1 MFIIVLN
8 QNNIVQDGGNN
19 KLVYRFPNSINLTDK
34 YVAVSS
40 VSMFYSWNNIDAIYA
55 NNTLTY
61 TWTAIASTTTYTIT
75 IPNGIYEIS
84 DLNSYFQ
91 YVMIQNLTYWTNS
104 SGQYVYPWEISV
116 NPTRYAVQINTFLVP
131 TSATA
136 TTLGY
141 TLPVG
146 QSWPSFTRNPIV
158 TIPSA
163 FNVIVGYGAGFATA
177 PNISNGYTPS
187 SIASASNNYESKNSA
202 GTLSYLSN
210 TSPQVQPNS
219 NLLLNLSGINNPYSQ
234 PSGIIYSLNPSV
246 ASGEAISEK
255 PPNFMWN
262 KFIGG
267 TYNELRLTLLGTDL
281 RPLQINDPNM
291 TILLSIRD
299 ANEGFL
305 SSK

>member
-8 QNNIVQDGGNN
+8 QNNIVNDGGNN
-19 KLVYRFPNSINLTDK
+19 KLVYKFPSSINLTDK

-40 VSMFYSWNNIDAIYA
+40 VSMFYSWNNIDAIYS

-61 TWTAIASTTTYTIT
+61 TWTAGGTTTTYTIT
-75 IPNGIYEIS
+75 IPNGIYEIT

-116 NPTRYAVQINTFLVP
+116 NATRYAIQINTFLVP

-141 TLPVG
+141 VLPAG
-146 QSWPSFTRNPIV
+146 QSWPTVTRNPVV

-163 FNVIVGYGAGFATA
+163 FNIIIGYTAGFATNA
-177 PNISNGYTPS
+177 NVSNAYTP
-187 SIASASNNYESKNSA
+187 ASATVNNNYESKNA
-202 GTLSYLSN
+202 GGTLSYLSN

-219 NLLLNLSGINNPYSQ
+219 NLLLNLSGINNPYTQ

-246 ASGEAISEK
+246 AAGEAISEK

-262 KFIGG
+262 KFING

-281 RPLQINDPNM
+281 RPIQINDPNM
-291 TILLSIRD
+291 TILLTIRD
-299 ANEGFL
+299 ANENFL
-305 SSK
+305 MGK

>member
-8 QNNIVQDGGNN
+8 QNNIVNDGGNN
-19 KLVYRFPNSINLTDK
+19 KLVYKFPSSINLTDK

-40 VSMFYSWNNIDAIYA
+40 VSMFYSWNNISSLNA

-61 TWTAIASTTTYTIT
+61 TWTAGATTTTYTIT
-75 IPNGIYEIS
+75 IPDGIYEIT
-84 DLNSYFQ
+84 DLNAYFQ

-104 SGQYVYPWEISV
+104 SGQYVYPWEMLV
-116 NPTRYAVQINTFLVP
+116 NATRYAIQINTFLIP

-146 QSWPSFTRNPIV
+146 QSWPTTTQNSVI
-158 TIPSA
+158 TIPTA
-163 FNVIVGYGAGFATA
+163 FNSIIGYTAGFATNA
-177 PNISNGYTPS
+177 NVSNAYTPS
-187 SIASASNNYESKNSA
+187 TNPSSTTNYEAKNSA

-219 NLLLNLSGINNPYSQ
+219 NVLFNLSGINNPYSQ
-234 PSGIIYSLNPSV
+234 PSGIIYSINPAV
-246 ASGEAISEK
+246 AAGEAISEK

-262 KFIGG
+262 KFING

-291 TILLSIRD
+291 TILLTIRD
-299 ANEGFL
+299 KNEGFL
-305 SSK
+305 SSN

>member
-8 QNNIVQDGGNN
+8 QNNIVNDGGNN
-19 KLVYRFPNSINLTDK
+19 KLVYKFPNSINLTDK

-40 VSMFYSWNNIDAIYA
+40 VSMFYSWDNIAAIYA

-61 TWTAIASTTTYTIT
+61 TWTAGSTTTTYTIT
-75 IPNGIYEIS
+75 IPDGIYEIS

-104 SGQYVYPWEISV
+104 SGQYVYPWEMSV
-116 NPTRYAVQINTFLVP
+116 NAVRYAIQINTYLIP
-131 TSATA
+131 TAATA
-136 TTLGY
+136 ATLGY

-146 QSWPSFTRNPIV
+146 QTWPTTTQNPVI

-163 FNVIVGYGAGFATA
+163 FNVIIGYDAGFTTNA
-177 PNISNGYTPS
+177 NVSNAYTPAT
-187 SIASASNNYESKNSA
+187 ASASTNYEAKNSA

-210 TSPQVQPNS
+210 NSPQVQPNS

-234 PSGIIYSLNPSV
+234 PSGIIYSINPSV
-246 ASGEAISEK
+246 AAGEAITEK
-255 PPNFMWN
+255 PPNFMWT
-262 KFIGG
+262 KFING

-281 RPLQINDPNM
+281 RPIQINDPNM
-291 TILLSIRD
+291 TILLAIRD
-299 ANEGFL
+299 MNEGFL
-305 SSK
+305 MSK

>member
-19 KLVYRFPNSINLTDK
+19 KLVYKFPNSINLTDK

-40 VSMFYSWNNIDAIYA
+40 VSMFYSWNNIDEIYS

-61 TWTAIASTTTYTIT
+61 TWTANATTTTYTIT
-75 IPNGIYEIS
+75 IPDGIYEIS

-104 SGQYVYPWEISV
+104 SGQYVYPWEMSV
-116 NPTRYAVQINTFLVP
+116 NPTRYAIQINTFLVP

-141 TLPVG
+141 TLPAG
-146 QSWPSFTRNPIV
+146 QSWPSFTRNSII
-158 TIPSA
+158 TIPAA
-163 FNVIVGYGAGFATA
+163 FNIIIGYNAGFATS
-177 PNISNGYTPS
+177 PNISNGYTPPT
-187 SIASASNNYESKNSA
+187 ASASTNYESKNSA

-219 NLLLNLSGINNPYSQ
+219 NLLFNLSGINNPYTQ

-246 ASGEAISEK
+246 ASGEAINEK

-262 KFIGG
+262 KFING
-267 TYNELRLTLLGTDL
+267 TYNELRLSLLGTDL

-291 TILLSIRD
+291 TILLTIRD

-305 SSK
+305 TAK

>member
-8 QNNIVQDGGNN
+8 QNNIVNDGGNN
-19 KLVYRFPNSINLTDK
+19 KLVYKFPSSINLTDK

-40 VSMFYSWNNIDAIYA
+40 ISMFYSWNNIDAIYS

-61 TWTAIASTTTYTIT
+61 TWTALASTTTYTIT
-75 IPNGIYEIS
+75 IPNGIYEIT
-84 DLNSYFQ
+84 DLNAYFQ
-91 YVMIQNLTYWTNS
+91 YIMIQNLTYWVNS

-116 NPTRYAVQINTFLVP
+116 NATRYAIQINTFLVP

-141 TLPVG
+141 VLPVG
-146 QSWPSFTRNPIV
+146 QNWPTITQNPVV

-163 FNVIVGYGAGFATA
+163 FNVIIGYTAGFATNA
-177 PNISNGYTPS
+177 NVSNAYTPGT
-187 SIASASNNYESKNSA
+187 ATVSNNYESKNAA

-219 NLLLNLSGINNPYSQ
+219 NLLLNISGINNPYTQ

-246 ASGEAISEK
+246 AAGEAINEK

-262 KFIGG
+262 KFING

-281 RPLQINDPNM
+281 RPIQINDPNM
-291 TILLSIRD
+291 TILLTIRD
-299 ANEGFL
+299 ANESFL
-305 SSK
+305 MGK

>member
-8 QNNIVQDGGNN
+8 QNNIVDDGGNN
-19 KLVYRFPNSINLTDK
+19 KLVYKFPNSINLTDK

-40 VSMFYSWNNIDAIYA
+40 ISMFYSWNNIDTIYA

-61 TWTAIASTTTYTIT
+61 TWTAASTTTTYTIT

-104 SGQYVYPWEISV
+104 SGQYVYPWEMSV
-116 NPTRYAVQINTFLVP
+116 NSTRYAVQINTYLIP
-131 TSATA
+131 TSAQAVTA
-136 TTLGY
+136 GY

-146 QSWPSFTRNPIV
+146 QSWPTVTQNPVV

-163 FNVIVGYGAGFATA
+163 FNIIIGYTAGFST
-177 PNISNGYTPS
+177 NSNVSNAYTPS
-187 SIASASNNYESKNSA
+187 SIASSSNNYESKNTA

-246 ASGEAISEK
+246 AAGEAISDK

-262 KFIGG
+262 KFING
-267 TYNELRLTLLGTDL
+267 TYNEIRLTLLGTNL
-281 RPLQINDPNM
+281 KPIQINDPNM
-291 TILLSIRD
+291 TILLAIRD
-299 ANEGFL
+299 MNEGFL
-305 SSK
+305 MSK

>member
-8 QNNIVQDGGNN
+8 QNNIVNDGGNN
-19 KLVYRFPNSINLTDK
+19 KLVYKFPNSINLTDK

-40 VSMFYSWNNIDAIYA
+40 IAMFYSWNNIDAIYT

-61 TWTAIASTTTYTIT
+61 TWTALGVTTTYTIT
-75 IPNGIYEIS
+75 IPDGIYEIS
-84 DLNSYFQ
+84 ELNSYFQ

-116 NPTRYAVQINTFLVP
+116 NAVRYAIQINTYLVP

-141 TLPVG
+141 VLPVG
-146 QSWPSFTRNPIV
+146 QNWPTVTQNPVI
-158 TIPSA
+158 TIPA
-163 FNVIVGYGAGFATA
+163 NFNIIIGYTAGFA
-177 PNISNGYTPS
+177 SNANVSNAYTPS
-187 SIASASNNYESKNSA
+187 TTVSASNNYESKNA
-202 GTLSYLSN
+202 GGTLSYLSN

-246 ASGEAISEK
+246 SSGEIISEK
-255 PPNFMWN
+255 PPNFMWT
-262 KFIGG
+262 KFISG

-291 TILLSIRD
+291 TILLTIRD

>member
-19 KLVYRFPNSINLTDK
+19 KLVYKFPNSINLTDK
-34 YVAVSS
+34 YVAVAS
-40 VSMFYSWNNIDAIYA
+40 VSMFYSWNNIDAIYS

-61 TWTAIASTTTYTIT
+61 TWTANATTTTYTIT

-91 YVMIQNLTYWTNS
+91 YIMIQNLTYWINS
-104 SGQYVYPWEISV
+104 SSQYVYPWEISV
-116 NPTRYAVQINTFLVP
+116 NPTRYAVQINTYLVP

-136 TTLGY
+136 TTAGF

-146 QSWPSFTRNPIV
+146 QSWPTTTQNPVV

-163 FNVIVGYGAGFATA
+163 FNIIIGYGAGFATNA
-177 PNISNGYTPS
+177 NVSNAYTPATS
-187 SIASASNNYESKNSA
+187 SVNNNYESKNSA

-219 NLLLNLSGINNPYSQ
+219 NVIFNLSGINNPYSQ
-234 PSGIIYSLNPSV
+234 PSGIIYSVNPSV
-246 ASGEAISEK
+246 AAGESIDEK

-262 KFIGG
+262 KFING

-281 RPLQINDPNM
+281 RPLQISDPNM
-291 TILLSIRD
+291 TILLTIRD

-305 SSK
+305 TSK